1 MSDTMMSEASTIPR
15 KAASARATRTRT
27 QTPVRYANRAERV
40 KEMCAG
46 SLGSFKPKRN
56 LLSNNRCH
64 VVDCSA
70 SRLSK
75 AWEISGVRMGL
86 GSVGECVVKVGSRWS
101 PSRLQEGSSPLSAG
115 LGLRKRPGQKPCCTT
130 RAGEPDDAAHESIG
144 EDAVQPAA
152 WSVCQN
158 PAHVFPSTCPPRAR
172 TGRLRKQQRLH
183 II

>member
-1 MSDTMMSEASTIPR
+1 MADSIMSEASTVPR
-15 KAASARATRTRT
+15 KATMTRATITT
-27 QTPVRYANRAERV
+27 TKTPVRYANRAERV

-46 SLGSFKPKRN
+46 SLGWFESKSIV
-56 LLSNNRCH
+56 LSKYCSHATN
-64 VVDCSA
+64 CSA

-75 AWEISGVRMGL
+75 AWEISGVRTGL